1 MYSLQAFLSFAFLQ
15 KELRLSASLR
25 TFCPGLL
32 KNMGWKFAKHCGMT
46 TQISWPKSDCL
57 LRSVP
62 IITYTEDTNGRVSLD
77 KDCGASYN
85 EMKGMIY

>member
-1 MYSLQAFLSFAFLQ
+1 
-15 KELRLSASLR
+15 
-25 TFCPGLL
+25 
-32 KNMGWKFAKHCGMT
+32 MGWKFAKNCGMT
-46 TQISWPKSDCL
+46 TQISWPKSDSL

-85 EMKGMIY
+85 EMKGMIYRRKEKISLKLLAFLKH